1 MAASRTWRYPDSRDT
16 DQAGDSAPPAVTV
29 IVCTIGREPRLRNT
43 VVAALAQSYPR
54 LSVVVVDNAP
64 GCSDV
69 SGLLAGIDDPRLSV
83 VTEPRKG
90 LSFARNTGVLAACSE
105 IVAFTD
111 DDAVPDPD
119 WIAGLVEVFDVAGDR
134 VSCVTGRVLAASLN
148 TRWERLFEQFGGFD
162 KGPRPLVWSTSPP
175 GRVVAELGD
184 PGPRGVLFPYGG
196 GEFGSGNNMS
206 FRRGRLIELGGFDT
220 ALGAGS
226 PARGGED
233 LDIFRTVLMSG
244 DVIVYTPRSIVE
256 HHHRDTAAGLR
267 SQLYGYGTGMAAVI
281 TKVAL
286 ADPVAARTL
295 VARAPAACHMLLSS
309 RSTKNAAKLDDY
321 PLRLTVIELAGYL
334 TGPILLLRSRRRVRR
349 MRQSGQPRITSD
361 VRLRRHVS

>member
-1 MAASRTWRYPDSRDT
+1 MAASRTRRYPDRRDT
-16 DQAGDSAPPAVTV
+16 DPAGNTKPPAVTA
-29 IVCTIGREPRLRNT
+29 IVCTVGREPRLRGT
-43 VVAALAQSYPR
+43 VLAALSQNYSR

-64 GCSDV
+64 GCGDV
-69 SGLLAGIDDPRLSV
+69 AGLLAGINDPRLTV
-83 VTEPRKG
+83 VVEPRKG
-90 LSFARNTGVLAACSE
+90 LSFARNTGLQAACGD

-111 DDAVPDPD
+111 DDAIPEPD
-119 WIAGLVEVFDVAGDR
+119 WIAGLVEVFDAAGDE

-148 TRWERLFEQFGGFD
+148 SRWERLFEQFGGFD
-162 KGPRPLVWSTSPP
+162 KGPRPLVWSTSSP
-175 GRVVAELGD
+175 GRAVAELGD
-184 PGPRGVLFPYGG
+184 PGPRGVLYPYGG

-206 FRRGRLIELGGFDT
+206 FRRRRLIELGGFDT

-233 LDIFRTVLMSG
+233 LDVFRTVLMSG
-244 DVIVYTPRSIVE
+244 DVIVYTPRSIVS

-267 SQLYGYGTGMAAVI
+267 SQLFGYGTGMAAVI
-281 TKVAL
+281 AKAAL

-321 PLRLTVIELAGYL
+321 PLRLTVIELAGYVA
-334 TGPILLLRSRRRVRR
+334 GPFLLLRSKRRVRSLAR
-349 MRQSGQPRITSD
+349 AGRPRTSEL
-361 VRLRRHVS
+361 RLRRHVS